1 MRATP
6 RKFTARAIRHPR
18 NSPTRSP
25 NPNPRRYDLA
35 GTFREVPH
43 GDELAEEWE
52 CFRTSA
58 TNATHCVRLPAM
70 EPSWSLRAE
79 GTDGFTT
86 DQLECRDLETKEAM
100 GTQPPPPPPPP
111 RLPPPSP
118 PPGAPP
124 QPPSPPPPSPKPLPP
139 FPDAPPDP
147 APESAEGV

>member
-1 MRATP
+1 M
-6 RKFTARAIRHPR
+6 
-18 NSPTRSP
+18 
-25 NPNPRRYDLA
+25 
-35 GTFREVPH
+35 PH

-111 RLPPPSP
+111 RLR
-118 PPGAPP
+118 
-124 QPPSPPPPSPKPLPP
+124 PLLCPRLRRQYLLLTMMLGLNP
-139 FPDAPPDP
+139 
-147 APESAEGV
+147 

>member
-1 MRATP
+1 M
-6 RKFTARAIRHPR
+6 
-18 NSPTRSP
+18 
-25 NPNPRRYDLA
+25 
-35 GTFREVPH
+35 PH

-111 RLPPPSP
+111 RLPPPP
-118 PPGAPP
+118 LLLLDGFPGLLSRVISL
-124 QPPSPPPPSPKPLPP
+124 Q
-139 FPDAPPDP
+139 DRRW
-147 APESAEGV
+147 